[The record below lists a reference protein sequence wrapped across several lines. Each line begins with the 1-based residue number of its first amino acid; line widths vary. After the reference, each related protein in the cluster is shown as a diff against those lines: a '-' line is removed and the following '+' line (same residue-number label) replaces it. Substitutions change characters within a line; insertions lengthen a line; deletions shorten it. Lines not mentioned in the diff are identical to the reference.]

1 MDADTSRDEL
11 DRTVDAA
18 AAGDGAALRR
28 LLDRVRPLVTRYC
41 RARLEAG
48 AADTVAT
55 GVCAELLTALP
66 RFRESGGS
74 FLAFAYRMTSR
85 AVADAVRRRGARS
98 QEPLANLPEKQREVL
113 VLRLVLGLSADQT
126 ASALH
131 TTTGAIRVTQHE
143 ALDALRSTL
152 AAA

>member
-1 MDADTSRDEL
+1 MDADTARDEL
-11 DRTVDAA
+11 HRTVDAA

-48 AADTVAT
+48 TADTVAT
-55 GVCAELLTALP
+55 GICADLLTALP
-66 RFRESGGS
+66 RFRESGGP

-85 AVADAVRRRGARS
+85 TVTDAVRRRGAGSR
-98 QEPLANLPEKQREVL
+98 EPLGRLPETQREVL
-113 VLRLVLGLSADQT
+113 VLRLVLGLSADET

-131 TTTGAIRVTQHE
+131 TTIGAVRVTQHQ
-143 ALDALRSTL
+143 ALDTLRTTL